1 MLSPLSRKAF
11 LGLVVSL
18 FLASLAFG
26 LFTPNAYSDKE
37 KANQYFR
44 QGIELYHNY
53 KYQASV
59 DFFLK
64 SLSAN
69 PKHHQA
75 RKMLGQAYYFSGDI
89 NNAVQEWSSI
99 FRYGGKDASLKLHIQ
114 NLSILDKVD
123 EKAEW
128 DRRFSFFKEINSQT
142 GFRYRFPSFIT
153 VLPNQNRLIL
163 AKDGLDN
170 GVLLE
175 MSPDGE
181 FLDNM
186 RRISGKLE
194 FPMAAVL
201 NNEEIWVVDY
211 GSDTIHRLK
220 WSRVT
225 KRFPLIFSSK
235 ALGSTGS
242 GKMQFRGP
250 TGICHQKG
258 FYFVVDNGNHRV
270 QKITE
275 DGNFNLMFR
284 ETRENHYLEKPFGIA
299 CHKNGKIYVSE
310 VERGRIAVFDEYGN
324 FEKHLGES
332 FLKKPRHVQLSHE
345 QTHLVIADEY
355 EGVLILD
362 LEKNHFKKIKEYTK
376 GEQESDSLVK
386 PYSAMLDRNQNLLV
400 ADHASHS
407 VLHFLPESHLTKNI
421 ELWIERIDNKQFPTV
436 ALWVSVK
443 SSSDKYITGLRESNF
458 RITENEAPIRSLR
471 TDHTRQFRHQM
482 SVSILISRSSK
493 MKPYY
498 PDSSLWALEFVV
510 NDLRE
515 KDQVKLVS
523 YDQKYRDETP
533 WTNSRLRLRQGVRVS
548 QPSQPAA
555 ANIENSM
562 SAVGKA
568 LYYSASELLPK
579 RGKKA
584 LIWLT
589 EGELGDDEFGFIG
602 FQRISHYLRLNHIR
616 LYIIS
621 FENPEVTDV
630 KNKKEIL
637 KELAENTGGKYYH
650 AYSSELQGMLPVIRN
665 QEEGNL
671 VVYYNS
677 EASKSWKDQYMDI
690 RMSVHFQGRIG
701 AETSGYFIP

>member
-1 MLSPLSRKAF
+1 MLSSLSRKAF
-11 LGLVVSL
+11 LGLIVSL
-18 FLASLAFG
+18 LLASLTFG
-26 LFTPNAYSDKE
+26 LFTPNTYSDKE

-53 KYQASV
+53 KYQASA

-89 NNAVQEWSSI
+89 NNAVQEWNSI
-99 FRYGGKDASLKLHIQ
+99 FRYGGKDAALKLHIQ

-123 EKAEW
+123 KKAEW
-128 DRRFSFFKEINSQT
+128 DHRFSFFKKINSQT
-142 GFRYRFPSFIT
+142 GFRYRFPSFVT

-163 AKDGLDN
+163 AKDGLDS
-170 GVLLE
+170 GVLIE
-175 MSPDGE
+175 MSPNGE
-181 FLDNM
+181 FLENM

-201 NNEEIWVVDY
+201 NNKEIWVVDY

-220 WSRVT
+220 WSKVT

-250 TGICHQKG
+250 TGICYQKG

-275 DGNFNLMFR
+275 DGSFNLMFR

-310 VERGRIAVFDEYGN
+310 VEQGRIAVFDEYGN

-332 FLKKPRHVQLSHE
+332 FLKKPRHIQLSYE

-386 PYSAMLDRNQNLLV
+386 PYSAVLDRNQNLLV
-400 ADHASHS
+400 ADQASHS

-471 TDHTRQFRHQM
+471 TDHTRQFVHQM
-482 SVSILISRSSK
+482 SVSILISRGKK
-493 MKPYY
+493 MKPYF

-533 WTNSRLRLRQGVRVS
+533 WTNSRLRLRQGVRAS
-548 QPSQPAA
+548 QPSQPAVP
-555 ANIENSM
+555 NTENSI

-584 LIWLT
+584 LIWLH
-589 EGELGDDEFGFIG
+589 EGELGNSEFGFIG
-602 FQRISHYLRLNHIR
+602 FQRISHYLKLNHIR
-616 LYIIS
+616 LYVIS
-621 FENPEVTDV
+621 FENPEVFDV

-665 QEEGNL
+665 QEEENL

-677 EASKSWKDQYMDI
+677 EASKSWKGQYMDI
-690 RMSVHFQGRIG
+690 KMSVHFQGRIG
-701 AETSGYFIP
+701 TETSGYFIP